1 MVGTNRFYNFI
12 FVLWMFNLRS
22 TLWKNYAQAIEET
35 KRMLKQ
41 LREAISDIIELIRQ
55 DNLNYLK

>member
-1 MVGTNRFYNFI
+1 MEE
-12 FVLWMFNLRS
+12 LC
-22 TLWKNYAQAIEET
+22 AAIEET